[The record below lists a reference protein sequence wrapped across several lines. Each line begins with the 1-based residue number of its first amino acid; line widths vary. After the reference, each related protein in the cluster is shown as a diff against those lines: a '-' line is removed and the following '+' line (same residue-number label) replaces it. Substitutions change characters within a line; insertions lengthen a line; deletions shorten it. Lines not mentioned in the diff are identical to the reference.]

1 MVMLP
6 KTVNPH
12 RMTEN
17 ADLERFNILVED
29 MIALDALD
37 EHLVTDWQGPDGS
50 SVDVGDQ
57 LGSKSG
63 SD

>member
-1 MVMLP
+1 MKRRWGVHNNMVMLP
-6 KTVNPH
+6 KTVNPK

-37 EHLVTDWQGPDGS
+37 EHLVTDWQVYS
-50 SVDVGDQ
+50 LFLLR
-57 LGSKSG
+57 LG
-63 SD
+63 